1 MAFLEKHAAGQ
12 DLANVP
18 NIPTYLTSGAPMD
31 VESAE
36 LQAFTFETPVYDSTS
51 ITPDVA
57 RRVQRFYLANGFLPP
72 PRHPLEHLR
81 SEIIHDY
88 DLHSPEQV
96 NNIQASLNVLQAF
109 YGGVAAFTLFE
120 QSIQVLN
127 AVSGPPALLETLDLY
142 PGKRIIPETSL
153 CGHACLSS
161 GPVFLPNFDNDWR
174 FHRNPFLNRA
184 ASSAAKEYINTHES
198 LAAYLGIPV
207 TLRLDPASTTDM
219 SVVSIGVINILIT
232 DPTIAVRATSPGQS
246 MVLDEITRMLS
257 TQLRSTWDCAKRSRE
272 ASARSTV
279 ADFIEQTLARPC
291 VQRITNDLEGR
302 GAQADSLKEFAQLAC
317 TQICGVLSE
326 AQTATII
333 DLRLFGGD
341 VSRACFERT
350 VWADIYLRPTTW
362 TRDKCLCLRRTA
374 KHQHSIKYE
383 PTFLAPKPEQ
393 PFPPSCV
400 NAHATRI
407 VTMTSTATPP
417 AWNVSFPAAR
427 HHNSS
432 YHSCR
437 AEHQPATNTS
447 S

>member
-1 MAFLEKHAAGQ
+1 MSATSTEMELEPGLEEWMAFLEKHAAGQ
-12 DLANVP
+12 NLADVP
-18 NIPTYLTSGAPMD
+18 NIPTYLTNGEPMD

-36 LQAFTFETPVYDSTS
+36 LQAFTFATPAYDSTS

-120 QSIQVLN
+120 QNTQVLN

-184 ASSAAKEYINTHES
+184 ASSAAKQYINTQES

-232 DPTIAVRATSPGQS
+232 DPTIAARATSPGQT

-326 AQTATII
+326 AETATII

-341 VSRACFERT
+341 VSRAPFDRS
-350 VWADIYLRPTTW
+350 VWLTTISGG
-362 TRDKCLCLRRTA
+362 R
-374 KHQHSIKYE
+374 HG
-383 PTFLAPKPEQ
+383 LA
-393 PFPPSCV
+393 
-400 NAHATRI
+400 T
-407 VTMTSTATPP
+407 
-417 AWNVSFPAAR
+417 NVSACGAR
-427 HHNSS
+427 RNISNQS
-432 YHSCR
+432 D
-437 AEHQPATNTS
+437 TS
-447 S
+447 QAF